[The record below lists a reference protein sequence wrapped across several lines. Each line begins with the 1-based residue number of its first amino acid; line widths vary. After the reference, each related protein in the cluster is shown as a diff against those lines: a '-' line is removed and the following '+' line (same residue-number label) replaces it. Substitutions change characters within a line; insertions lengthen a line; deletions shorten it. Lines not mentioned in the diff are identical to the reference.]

1 MSGDRIDSFGDTLE
15 ALDAGQAS
23 AEVNR
28 ALRDILSRNVEISR
42 EHGKA
47 SASLT
52 ITLGLK
58 TEGQN
63 GKTEVTYKVAAKP
76 APVPRQSSVLY
87 ATDSGALSDHDPR
100 QMRLPIKGRARTTDP
115 TPKENA

>member
-1 MSGDRIDSFGDTLE
+1 MSDEKISSFGDTLE

-23 AEVNR
+23 AEANR
-28 ALRDILSRNVEISR
+28 TLREILARNVEIAR

-47 SASLT
+47 KASVT
-52 ITLGLK
+52 ITLDLK

-63 GKTEVTYKVAAKP
+63 GKTEVTYKVASKP

-87 ATDSGALSDHDPR
+87 ATDGGALSDHDPR
-100 QMRLPIKGRARTTDP
+100 QMRLPIKGRTRITTE
-115 TPKENA
+115 KENA